1 MPSRPSA
8 RHQRRGLMSGAG
20 KPVEARLESAAS
32 PAEEN
37 QDALPSHPLGRY
49 RKRVGQRTA
58 EAQAAN

>member
-1 MPSRPSA
+1 
-8 RHQRRGLMSGAG
+8 MSGAG
-20 KPVEARLESAAS
+20 KPVEAKVETAAS